1 MLKAKTSLLLA
12 ASFLFAAPAA
22 AQTAPAAAPAPAAPA
37 AAVAALPDADPAIWV
52 VKDPDTTI
60 YLFGTFHALDGKSD
74 WFNEEVKTAFDQS
87 AEVVLELPPME
98 DKAALQPIIMKYAL
112 DTTGKPLSEKLSP
125 EGKERLAKAL
135 AGLGAPPTA
144 FDKFRPF
151 FATLT
156 VVMAGAQKIGFTG
169 ENGAEAI
176 LTKAAKAGNKPI
188 SGLETIDYQM
198 GLFANMSEADQ
209 ITMLEE
215 TLKEID
221 QLGPMFAEM
230 NKHWSSGDADGMAKL
245 MNEMNVQSP
254 ANVQV
259 ASRRPERQLG
269 GVDRQAP
276 RQAGRGLHGR
286 RRRPSGRQRQ
296 RPGDP
301 RQARHQERAHRRQLK
316 RTSSKKRPAERS
328 AGRSVRREFFAH
340 HGIR

>member
-1 MLKAKTSLLLA
+1 MFKRKSSLLLA

-37 AAVAALPDADPAIWV
+37 AVVAALPDADPAIWV

-87 AEVVLELPPME
+87 GEVVLELPPME
-98 DKAALQPIIMKYAL
+98 DKAALQPVIMKYAL

-169 ENGAEAI
+169 ESGAEAI
-176 LTKAAKAGNKPI
+176 LTKAAKASNKPI

-230 NKHWSSGDADGMAKL
+230 NKHWTSGDADGMAKL
-245 MNEMNVQSP
+245 MNDMNVQSP
-254 ANVQV
+254 AMYKTLLVDRNVNWAEWIDKRLDKPGV
-259 ASRRPERQLG
+259 VFMGVGAGHLG
-269 GVDRQAP
+269 GKDSVQAIL
-276 RQAGRGLHGR
+276 AKRGIK
-286 RRRPSGRQRQ
+286 S
-296 RPGDP
+296 
-301 RQARHQERAHRRQLK
+301 ARIA
-316 RTSSKKRPAERS
+316 AD
-328 AGRSVRREFFAH
+328 
-340 HGIR
+340 